1 MSGPGAAQLLDVWGN
16 GLGRDPVRRALVLLA
31 AAVPDAEPDGLADWP
46 LGRRDTELL
55 AFRASLFGPGL
66 EAVARCPGCGMEVE
80 LAFTVGELAGQPQT
94 HGATPF
100 TVRLDRYE
108 ATLRPVTSRDLL
120 ALNPGNP
127 EHPSDGST
135 VLSHSWDAGQAEATL
150 TARCISAVTDAG
162 APIDPGSLPPE
173 VLATLGE
180 ELSRADPAAATELSV
195 QCPGCGQGWL
205 APFHIASYLWN
216 ELHHWARRLL
226 LDVHTL
232 AHAYGWSEHDI
243 LALPPLR
250 RQAYLELV
258 GA

>member
-1 MSGPGAAQLLDVWGN
+1 MPGQGAAQLLEVWGN
-16 GLGRDPVRRALVLLA
+16 GLGQDSVRRALVLLA
-31 AAVPDAEPDGLADWP
+31 AAVPDVSPDALADWP

-66 EAVARCPGCGMEVE
+66 EAIAQCPGCGMEVE
-80 LAFTVGELAGQPQT
+80 LAFTVGDLTVPPPAQAAELL
-94 HGATPF
+94 
-100 TVRLDRYE
+100 TVRLHCYE

-120 ALNPGNP
+120 ALDPGNAEDSMNGTSAQSATP
-127 EHPSDGST
+127 GPG
-135 VLSHSWDAGQAEATL
+135 AAEAVL
-150 TARCISAVTDAG
+150 TARCITAVTEAG
-162 APIDPGSLPPE
+162 APVEPGTLPPE

-180 ELSRADPAAATELSV
+180 ELGRADPAASIELSV

-205 APFHIASYLWN
+205 ATFHIATYLWN

-226 LDVHTL
+226 IDVHTL
-232 AHAYGWSEHDI
+232 ARAYGWSERDI

-258 GA
+258 AT